1 MKKLVLL
8 LVEDHALVREGLKKV
23 IETFSFVH
31 RIDTA
36 SHGAEAI
43 EKVKKNNYDLIL
55 MDISMPEMNGV
66 EATQAILQLKPHQKI
81 LGLSMH
87 AEESFISEMI
97 RKGAKGYVLKDAD
110 VEEIAEA
117 IQSVANG
124 KTYLSSK
131 ASEILIN
138 ILRADQKTSSRLQ
151 NATYDLSARE
161 KEILHYIINGYTN
174 KEIAEKLNLSS
185 RTIDAHRRNILQKTG
200 CKNTAAL
207 VKWAIEKN
215 IN

>member
-8 LVEDHALVREGLKKV
+8 LVEDHTLVREGLKKV

-36 SHGAEAI
+36 SHATEAI
-43 EKVKKNNYDLIL
+43 EKVRKNNYDLIL
-55 MDISMPEMNGV
+55 MDISMPEMNGI
-66 EATQAILQLKPHQKI
+66 EATEAILQLKPQQKI

-97 RKGAKGYVLKDAD
+97 RKGAQGYVLKDAD

-117 IQSVANG
+117 IQSVVSG
-124 KTYLSSK
+124 KSYLSDK
-131 ASEILIN
+131 ASKVLID
-138 ILRADQKTSSRLQ
+138 ILRSGQKPPSQSNNTIHI
-151 NATYDLSARE
+151 LSLRE

-207 VKWAIEKN
+207 VKWAIENN